1 MRIKIYGSPR
11 DLSMTD
17 TEVIERQVQ
26 FALSRFDG
34 LVQKGVVTV
43 KQSIDSHDCRIQL
56 RLRSG
61 VSITSRECRTDLATA
76 TSAAA
81 RGGDRSVGTPH
92 RIASAHT
99 AGSHFY
105 PDEVWR
111 LKETKWIRKA

>member
-81 RGGDRSVGTPH
+81 RGVAGALDRHIALLRPIRLAGISTPMKFGD
-92 RIASAHT
+92 
-99 AGSHFY
+99 
-105 PDEVWR
+105 
-111 LKETKWIRKA
+111 